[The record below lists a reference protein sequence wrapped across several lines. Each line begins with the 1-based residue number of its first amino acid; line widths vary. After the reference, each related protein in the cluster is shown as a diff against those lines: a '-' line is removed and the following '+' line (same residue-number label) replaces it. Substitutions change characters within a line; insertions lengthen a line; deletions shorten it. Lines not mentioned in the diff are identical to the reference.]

1 LGSRRE
7 EQKEEKSE
15 LFVLRI
21 KKGVNMKPTILVV
34 DDEIQIS
41 DLLRDFLTQE
51 GYQVLTAANG
61 VEAISL
67 GRENRLDLALLDL
80 KMPGMDGIEVFQKLR
95 EVKKDIGVIILTGYG
110 TLKTAKQ
117 AMRLGAHDY
126 LTKPFDLGLVKS
138 VIREALER
146 KEVG

>member
-1 LGSRRE
+1 
-7 EQKEEKSE
+7 
-15 LFVLRI
+15 
-21 KKGVNMKPTILVV
+21 MKPTILVV
-34 DDEIQIS
+34 DDETQIS

-67 GRENRLDLALLDL
+67 GKENRPDLALLDL

-117 AMRLGAHDY
+117 AMRLGAYDY

>member
-1 LGSRRE
+1 
-7 EQKEEKSE
+7 
-15 LFVLRI
+15 
-21 KKGVNMKPTILVV
+21 
-34 DDEIQIS
+34 
-41 DLLRDFLTQE
+41 
-51 GYQVLTAANG
+51 VLTAANG

-95 EVKKDIGVIILTGYG
+95 KVKKDIGVIILTGYG

-117 AMRLGAHDY
+117 AMRLGAYDY

>member
-1 LGSRRE
+1 
-7 EQKEEKSE
+7 
-15 LFVLRI
+15 
-21 KKGVNMKPTILVV
+21 MKPTILVV

-67 GRENRLDLALLDL
+67 GKENRLDLALLDL

-117 AMRLGAHDY
+117 AMRLGAYDY

-146 KEVG
+146 KEVR